1 VLELQ
6 EISDRLEIQ
15 DLTWRYAELIDSGDF
30 ERLRDDV
37 FTDDAFI
44 DYTELGGPAGDLEST
59 IAFLAGAMALFNGYQ
74 HLTANHRISIDGD
87 RAMGRIM
94 CFNPMGSGRRR
105 PTSRVT
111 STSAACGT
119 STSTV
124 APIGAGGSPGDTRSS
139 ATSTTCRPVGTE
151 PAGAGPPVPELGHRR
166 ERGTSRLAKLHSL

>member
-1 VLELQ
+1 MLELQ

-44 DYTELGGPAGDLEST
+44 DYTELGGPAGDLSRPSP
-59 IAFLAGAMALFNGYQ
+59 FSPAMALFNGYQ

-94 CFNPMGSGRRR
+94 CFNPMGIGPKAPDLAGHVYFCGLWYVDEYRRSDR
-105 PTSRVT
+105 GWRIARRYAELSYKHNLP
-111 STSAACGT
+111 
-119 STSTV
+119 
-124 APIGAGGSPGDTRSS
+124 PGWD
-139 ATSTTCRPVGTE
+139 
-151 PAGAGPPVPELGHRR
+151 
-166 ERGTSRLAKLHSL
+166 